1 MASENESRAETTV
14 NVKKNSL
21 NPIWKKLT
29 RLSAWA
35 LLAGVIILL
44 LSGWGITQTGV
55 IHRITFGLVDRRL
68 ADAIHR
74 DTNGPLAF
82 LFLAHVLI
90 NIKINIYQKFPAW
103 NWLTNS
109 VAALVGAASMAAVI
123 YLEYF
128 RRGG

>member
-1 MASENESRAETTV
+1 LDSEKGSMAESTV
-14 NVKKNSL
+14 SANNNSL

-44 LSGWGITQTGV
+44 MSGWGITQTGV

-82 LFLAHVLI
+82 FFLAHVLI
-90 NIKINIYQKFPAW
+90 NIKINISQKLPAW

-109 VAALVGAASMAAVI
+109 VAALVGMASMAAVI

-128 RRGG
+128 RLGG